1 MPVPGA
7 AGIGSVAV
15 GGAAAEKSPTGTH
28 WGQGRRAGDIARR
41 PFPRSRETATALLGP
56 SAPPSRAQAMEKRHL
71 SGEKRRLSA
80 CLVCRMCCIG

>member
-7 AGIGSVAV
+7 AGVGSGAV
-15 GGAAAEKSPTGTH
+15 GGAAAKKSPTRTH
-28 WGQGRRAGDIARR
+28 WGQGWYRQKTLPQEPGGSRRFAGTQC
-41 PFPRSRETATALLGP
+41 S
-56 SAPPSRAQAMEKRHL
+56 PSRAQAMERRHL